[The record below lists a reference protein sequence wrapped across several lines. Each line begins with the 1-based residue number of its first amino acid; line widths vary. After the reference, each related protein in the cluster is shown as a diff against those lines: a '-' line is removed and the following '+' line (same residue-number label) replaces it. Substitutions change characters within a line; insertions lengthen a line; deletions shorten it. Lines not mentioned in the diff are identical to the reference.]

1 MDIIIIE
8 EKFSGSIESQLEQAL
23 LELKKRSKEQNI
35 KFKNIVKVNIFLR
48 ELGNEDFT
56 EAREKA
62 GELVKSIFKD
72 SVPAFTVICQPPL
85 SGNDI
90 LIEGHFLES
99 GKDAKIERR
108 EFYKHPYVVVS
119 MDKGKYREMYTGG
132 ITTDKGENLIYD
144 TQKSF
149 DFAEQLLMK
158 EDMTFGNVVRQ
169 WNYIPSILDFQ
180 NMGGTRLQHYQIF
193 NDIRAL
199 YFEAGQFKNGYPA
212 ATGIGSSCGSVTIDI
227 IAVDAQEN
235 YPVTPIK
242 NPGQQNAY
250 SYSEKVLEGEAL
262 SSESGKKPPLFERG
276 KAVSTPNENNIYISG
291 TASIKGEKTVAENDV
306 SEQTRIT
313 IENIEE
319 LTTKDNLK
327 DAGVDL
333 NGDTHEY
340 KYVRVYVTKKD
351 DLPAVKRVVEE
362 KMKAGTAVYVLADIC
377 RNNLLVEIEADI
389 ITSK

>member
-119 MDKGKYREMYTGG
+119 MDEGKYREMYTGG

-169 WNYIPSILDFQ
+169 WNYIPSILEFQ
-180 NMGGTRLQHYQIF
+180 DMGGTRLQHYQIF

>member
-1 MDIIIIE
+1 MDIVIVD
-8 EKFSGSIESQLEQAL
+8 EKLSGSIENKLEQAL
-23 LELKKRSKEQNI
+23 FELKKRIKEQSINCNKII
-35 KFKNIVKVNIFLR
+35 KLNIFLS
-48 ELGNEDFT
+48 ELGNEDFK

-62 GELVKSIFKD
+62 GELIKTIFKD
-72 SVPAFTVICQPPL
+72 SLPAFTVICQPPL

-90 LIEGHFLES
+90 VLEGYFLES
-99 GKDAKIERR
+99 GKDAKIERK

-119 MDKGKYREMYTGG
+119 MDEGKYREIYTGG
-132 ITTDKGENLIYD
+132 ITVDNGENLIYD

-149 DFAEQLLMK
+149 DFAQQILMK

-169 WNYIPSILDFQ
+169 WNYIPSILEFQ
-180 NMGGTRLQHYQIF
+180 DMGGSRLQHYQIF

-199 YFEAGQFKNGYPA
+199 YYGDGQFKNGYPA

-276 KAVSTPNENNIYISG
+276 KAVSTPKENNIYISG
-291 TASIKGEKTVAENDV
+291 TASIKGEDTVAVNDV
-306 SEQTRIT
+306 SKQTRVT

-319 LTTKDNLK
+319 LTTKVNLK
-327 DAGVDL
+327 DASVHR
-333 NGDTHEY
+333 NGDDTEY
-340 KYVRVYVTKKD
+340 NYVRVYVKKKG

-362 KMKAGTAVYVLADIC
+362 KMKAGTAVYVHADIC

-389 ITSK
+389 ITKK